1 MKEYKIYYGGQWQD
15 SDASEFIEVENPAT
29 EEKIAKVPNGTK
41 NDVDQ
46 AVQSAKQAFEKW
58 NNTDPQKRAEYVQQ
72 ILDGIKDRKQEFADA
87 IVEELGATQT
97 FSEDGQMPLSLTE
110 MEATIEEFKKLKFEE
125 ETQGST
131 VVKEGFGVVACS
143 TPWNY
148 PLNQIQRKMTPAL
161 LAGNTLVVKPASLTP
176 ISAMILTDIIDQ
188 TDLPTGVFN
197 LVTGDGSNTGDY
209 LTKHEDVSVIS
220 FTGSTAVGSKMYENA
235 GPHIKKLVLELGGKS
250 PLVYLK
256 GGDLKLAVEKAA
268 ATCLDNTGQSCSAL
282 TRLLVPKDQLEET
295 KEVIKDHYKDIK
307 VGDPTSKET
316 KVGPLVSA
324 DQKETVMDYIKKGKE
339 EGAEVLLGGNEV
351 DRKGYFVEP
360 TVFVNVTN
368 DMTIAQEEIF
378 GPVLSVITYDD
389 LDEAIEIANDS
400 DYGLSGAVVGPE
412 DEAKEVARQ
421 LRTGNIMVNDAGR
434 SPEAQFGGYKQ
445 SGLGRE
451 VGLYGIEDYLE
462 TKAIF
467 TK

>member
-1 MKEYKIYYGGQWQD
+1 MKEYKIYYSGQWQE
-15 SDASEFIEVENPAT
+15 SDADEFIEVENPAT
-29 EEKIAKVPNGTK
+29 EEKIARVPKGTK
-41 NDVDQ
+41 NDVDK
-46 AVQSAKQAFEKW
+46 AVQSAKQAFKEW
-58 NNTDPQKRAEYVQQ
+58 NNTNPQKRAEYVQQ

-97 FSEDGQMPLSLTE
+97 FSEEGQLPLSLNE
-110 MEATIEEFKKLKFEE
+110 MEATIEEFKKVDFEE
-125 ETQGST
+125 ETKGST

-148 PLNQIQRKMTPAL
+148 PLNQIQRKLTPAL
-161 LAGNTLVVKPASLTP
+161 LAGNTLVVKPAGLTP
-176 ISAMILTDIIDQ
+176 ISAMILTEIIDD

-197 LVTGDGSNTGDY
+197 LVTGDGDDTGDY

-220 FTGSTAVGSKMYENA
+220 FTGSTSVGSKMYENA
-235 GPHIKKLVLELGGKS
+235 APHIKKLVLELGGKS

-256 GGDLKLAVEKAA
+256 GGDMKLAVEKAA
-268 ATCLDNTGQSCSAL
+268 GTCLDNTGQACSAL
-282 TRLLVPKDQLEET
+282 TRLLVPKDQLEEA

-307 VGDPTSKET
+307 VGDPSSKDT

-324 DQKETVMDYIKKGKE
+324 DQKETVMSYIEKGKE
-339 EGAEVLLGGNEV
+339 EGAEVLVGGNEV
-351 DRKGYFVEP
+351 DRKGHFVEP

-368 DMTIAQEEIF
+368 DMVIAQEEIF
-378 GPVLSVITYDD
+378 GPVLVVITYDD
-389 LDEAIEIANDS
+389 VDEAIEIANDS
-400 DYGLSGAVVGPE
+400 EYGLSGAVVGPE
-412 DEAKEVARQ
+412 DQAVEVARK
-421 LRTGNIMVNDAGR
+421 LRTGNIMVNEVSR
-434 SPEAQFGGYKQ
+434 SPEALFGGYKQ

-451 VGLYGIEDYLE
+451 VGVYGIEDYLE